1 MPRSAKILNPL
12 LKRIGLILANYLNQ
26 PVKHYLHFSLEDT
39 PTLKKH
45 LRPGDIL
52 LIEGNRRISTA
63 IKYLTQ
69 STWSHAA
76 LYVGDIKDPVSEALI
91 QHQLIEADLVD
102 GVINVPID
110 KYSDTNTRICR
121 PVGLNANEQQALVD
135 FMVNSI
141 GKQYDHKNIIDLL
154 RYLFPTPP
162 VPSYFRRHMLTL
174 GSGDPTRAIC
184 STLIAEAYQSIAYPI
199 LPDITPQ
206 TNKRKGPFKKRHHS
220 LFVPRDFDI
229 SPFFNIIKP
238 EIIAHFDHRKLTWVN
253 KPST

>member
-1 MPRSAKILNPL
+1 
-12 LKRIGLILANYLNQ
+12 
-26 PVKHYLHFSLEDT
+26 SLEDT
-39 PTLKKH
+39 HTLKKH
-45 LRPGDIL
+45 LQRGDVL

-76 LYVGDIKDPVSEALI
+76 LYVGDINDPMSGKLV
-91 QHQLIEADLVD
+91 QHQLIEADLVG
-102 GVINVPID
+102 GVIHVPIE
-110 KYSDTNTRICR
+110 KYNDSNTRICR
-121 PVGLNANEQQALVD
+121 PVGLNASEQQSLVN

-184 STLIAEAYQSIAYPI
+184 STLIAEAYQSITYPI
-199 LPDITPQ
+199 LPLITPHK
-206 TNKRKGPFKKRHHS
+206 NKRRGLFKTRHHS

-238 EIIAHFDHRKLTWVN
+238 EIIAHFDHRKLTWDN
-253 KPST
+253 KSSSRL